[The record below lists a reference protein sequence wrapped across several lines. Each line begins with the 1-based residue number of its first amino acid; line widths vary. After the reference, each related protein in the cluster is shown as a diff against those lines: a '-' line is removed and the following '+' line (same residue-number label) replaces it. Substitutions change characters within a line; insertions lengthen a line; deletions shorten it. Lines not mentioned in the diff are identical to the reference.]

1 MAPALAHRFPPALA
15 AKYDRILQ
23 QLLKELGEFEVD
35 PVRLTPL
42 GVWERYNVQGVPR
55 VPWVGR
61 ERRALS
67 RAMANFPPAVRTVMA
82 QVLRPLESLTLVD
95 VQDGGGV
102 AGVGEG
108 VELAVLITRWRAAA
122 RAGRAHL
129 RSTWFPT
136 SLAAIREA
144 TLATNLSPA
153 RRLTVIHAFNNLLA
167 SKLQE
172 VLIRSVEGVLAW
184 LGSEEEPWQGPRVRL
199 YLVLDDNQVVL
210 SPDQEDIIDAFTDLF
225 KELDECVQLY
235 RGTWDDPQPPKVPRW
250 RLRMAENDGS
260 PGDGGNPVPPL
271 RPLEPRR
278 ETLVVS
284 LSEPQWAA
292 FHDALAATVHHR
304 FGSASTFL
312 HQISEEWSA
321 VLSGGV
327 RSEVEEFLRQDAQ
340 LEEYAG
346 KVLHFSSY
354 VEQASHVPTSTLLHV
369 FRLEYQFLR
378 QSLLSVSSSFV
389 LVLRDR
395 LVADHRKTIKG
406 LNQDFETIHKRIQ
419 ETPKSTEQLFKLM
432 EYVEEV
438 RRITIHRLAEEVA
451 AMVSKLKIIL
461 DVVHLTPDDL
471 TTTALVIVWP
481 AKLKPVV
488 DRAVESLEDFKQE
501 FEERLVERAGEVSHT
516 LNRIQDLVTEL
527 EELSQVAH
535 VNKYIREVKK
545 LEGRLEKV
553 SSLVTWVNQE
563 EALFKFQVSSFP
575 LLMELKDCLV
585 PYEEL
590 FTLVMKWRK
599 YEKYWMD
606 GDFTTLDPE
615 FIDVETEELT
625 RELLRLRKAFKT
637 KFKQQA
643 LEGDPRKARMNLD
656 DPNPNNLP
664 GPLRVCAL
672 ALAQIKDFKQH
683 LPLVSVLCNKGL
695 RPRHWHSL
703 NKAAGFDIT
712 PNAGTSLRKV
722 VQMKLGGLLKEFEV
736 VSSGASREYS
746 LERSLATMREI
757 WSTTTLAM
765 APHPEVAVE
774 VVVGLEEVRELV
786 EDHLIT
792 THTIKNSPFVAPFK
806 QEVKEWE
813 ATLRTVQRSLAVWL
827 KVQTLWV
834 DLTPLFFTPDLPLQ
848 LPDEHR
854 LFLELDRK
862 WTDVAAEAVA
872 VEQLLDL
879 AGDTRKLEDVSGCLQ
894 HLAVLQKAVH
904 VYLDNKRRV
913 FPRLF
918 FLSNEELTAL
928 LCERDPSAL
937 EQHLR
942 KCFDGVFSLHLD
954 LENNVE
960 AVGSKEGEV
969 VPLANK
975 LATTH
980 ASSSIEN
987 WLLQFQETLTY
998 TLKMK
1003 VGEGADTWGR
1013 RGGGTG
1019 NDLDALLPPW
1029 PLQVILTLRH
1039 VFWTAEVHQAI
1050 CGGTLALQECL
1061 ARLQGEV
1068 ERCVSLVQQTS
1079 LEAAL
1084 SPPASG
1090 PLSPSPPVSPRASI
1104 PPSASPVPSPS
1115 PASPSSTPIPG
1126 SSPPHPPLA
1135 STPVPTAVVSAAALR
1150 SAPRRHALSTLILGA
1165 VYARDVLQEMVEQE
1179 VTSEESFTWLAQLRL
1194 YLREAEV
1201 EAQLLHCGLP
1211 WGWEYVGARGKLVVT
1226 PLTSR
1231 AHHALASAFHAHLG
1245 GAPEGPA
1252 GTGKT
1257 ETVKDLAR
1265 SLAINC
1271 LVFNCSDDLDYISM
1285 GQFFSGI
1292 AASGSWACFDEFNR
1306 LEVGVLSVAA
1316 QQILTLVTARRECRD
1331 TFVLDGGK
1339 PLSLDPRGFL
1349 AVTMNPNYPG
1359 RVPLPDNLK
1368 MLLRPVSMMVADYQ
1382 SIAEVSLLA
1391 GGFLHARPLATRLV
1405 GVMEQASQMLE
1416 PHNHYDF
1423 GMRAVKTVLLVAE
1436 RLRMTFPAWSET
1448 EVVVRALRQVNHP
1461 KLVAHD
1467 TRTFE
1472 DILCDFFLELPPTPR
1487 APLDTLT
1494 SCIEKVCEAEGLQLN
1509 DEFLQ
1514 KMVQLY
1520 ETLKERHG
1528 VMVVGPPTSAKTT
1541 TIKTLAKALS
1551 LLDPERPVTLEV
1563 INPKT
1568 VTPAQLIGSLDPASR
1583 EWSDGLLTKALRR
1596 GKRERCW
1603 LVLDGPADASW
1614 VEDLNTAL
1622 DDSRKLC
1629 LPSGETLPLPT
1640 QMAVIFE
1647 VLDLSQ
1653 ASLASVSRCG
1663 VVFVGSNTLSWPA
1676 LLHSWL
1682 HAHSEDAWWKEH
1694 TPLLKDLATW
1704 ILPPTLDFA
1713 LRQCSYLLPP
1723 SEISL
1728 VRSLFP
1734 LMDTIVQDA
1743 MQDAAVS
1750 QKDSAKLGPTWT
1762 TAAFLSAVTWS
1773 LGGGLTAA
1781 SKDTF
1786 SDFFRRLAMG
1796 YNPDFPA
1803 PASVGQIGCPYP
1815 VECTVFDLMFDAKQ
1829 RSFWRPWTEVIKH
1842 AECPETTNISTI
1854 LVPTVESARLE
1865 YLLDVCG
1872 RAVGGVLVV
1881 GEGESGRKVT
1891 MQHYLKG
1898 LPTASVDTVTFP
1910 VTPAATAL
1918 PLKSQVMKR
1927 LEVRPSGA
1935 WGARGGRRLVVLV
1948 EDLHLAAEDQHR
1960 ARPLH
1965 EAVREALQQNTWV
1978 EEQGTGRRALEG
1990 ITWFGGVSLKAGGQ
2004 LEPRCQASHMVVTA
2018 HSLPQATLNRIF
2030 TTQLNIFLRSGG
2042 FVPDMFTVVAGIVEG
2057 TMTVLRHTQASTAAS
2072 TIASSHHVFNLS
2084 TAARV
2089 IHSVSFLRKEAM
2101 ETKRHF
2107 VRLWVHETY
2116 REFCDQLTEESE
2128 VGPIFTILVNTIRSS
2143 FRDKI
2148 HVIFDKLCNEDGSVT
2163 EACLERACWGVIGA
2177 TVDTPIAERRYEE
2190 VTDLGQLQ
2198 HTITAFTQH
2207 YNTCHSSPLN
2217 LVTFKHMVGQVA
2229 RISRVLGRAG
2239 GHLLLVG
2246 AGGSGRRS
2254 LTRLA
2259 AHICGHT
2266 LLLPAITPH
2275 DDYSEVREAV
2285 KEAVMRAGV
2294 DEQATVVVVGD
2305 AALHHPS
2312 VLHLVNTLILTG
2324 DAPNILSP
2332 EDRSYLRERLRLF
2345 LEGREVT
2352 ESEVWEEQERRV
2364 KELVHI
2370 VVTCLPSPNLH
2381 HTLTHYPAFT
2391 TRVTINFFK
2400 RWPEKALVRVGE
2412 HYLEEVSL
2420 RRSMRDTVISAATL
2434 IHQLAREESERV
2446 QEKGG
2451 WCPPVTPSSYLH
2463 LLQEFRG
2470 LFTSRQA
2477 TTSAFRKKYLSGLDK
2492 LAFAASQISVMQE
2505 MLASLGPQIEEAAE
2519 GVSNMMQLI
2528 EQESM
2533 EVEARRKLVAIEEEE
2548 AGVHTARAR
2557 QLQEECQAELNQA
2570 LPALHE
2576 AVAALNTLKPADI
2589 TVVKSMKNPPQAIK
2603 LVMAAVCVMLEIKP
2617 DKLKNSTAKATMD
2630 YWGPS
2635 KKLLGDLSFL
2645 QQLRDYDK
2653 DNIPDTLMEK
2663 VNKEYV
2669 RLPEF
2674 EPALVAK
2681 ASSAAEGLCKWVRA
2695 MSAYHAIAKVVAP
2708 KRERLAEA
2716 EAEVAAMVS
2725 LLEAKRGQLRELEEK
2740 LEVLQR
2746 RFSLSCREKENL
2758 EAEQRLCA
2766 LKLQRARKLISGLG
2780 GEQTRWEA
2788 AAETAGADLLRLPGD
2803 TLLAAASLAYLPPHL
2818 PEVRDELVGRWCA
2831 GVREAGLEVSE
2842 GFSLVGTL
2850 TPALHTRAWG
2860 LEGLPTDS
2868 FSLQNATII
2877 KHTNKWPL
2885 LVDPDEV
2892 GSRWIQQH
2900 EAANGLEVVW
2910 QQDFNKLAR
2919 AGSVRVSLLEEAV
2932 TRCVTRGHPLL
2943 LLDLCGDPPPL
2954 LTNVLTRTITE
2965 EGGVKVVAVGSL
2977 TLQYNNNFRL
2987 YLSTRHPR
2995 PPISLEVA
3003 GALTVVNFTVTVHG
3017 LHDHLRQILVSK
3029 ERPELE
3035 DERQKLV
3042 VTMSS
3047 YQRALQAT
3055 EERILHTLSSVQGNI
3070 LESEEAILILQQTK
3084 QMSNEIKR
3092 KQEQCA
3098 ETEAALLECCRQY
3111 EAVSRPAAA
3120 LYMTLASLTALSHMY
3135 QYSLSWYITLYI
3147 FIIDNTGK
3155 SSVLERRLG
3164 LLREALVGGVQ
3175 RAVVRGL
3182 ATPHHLPFT
3191 LLVAFHTLRG
3201 EGGVSIQEEAA
3212 LYHLVAQ
3219 STSTAPAHPVWLPP
3233 PLLHAWPAL
3242 HYLMT
3247 LPVFHDL
3254 EESLREQSEAW
3265 VRLVESQGLPE
3276 KSVFPRPWHL
3286 LPPLPWLLLV
3296 SALRKD
3302 KVTWAVKT
3310 TVAEVMGSQYVV
3322 PPPLALGELLQLPAP
3337 TKGPAPPPP
3346 PTRHPPPLLLVTS
3359 AGVDPLEEVRVL
3371 GMPFTSV
3378 SLGQGQSRVA
3388 EEAVRV
3394 GVEEGGWV
3402 VLQNLHHALDWLPS
3416 LANTISRLYNPPST
3430 PSASTTSGTTTAA
3443 APTHTRPA
3451 AASAAAAT
3459 TLHPSFRLILTT
3471 EPTPKFPASLLRVVE
3486 KVWVDCPADPCH
3498 ALHQN
3503 FQTLFRHA
3511 AHIHFTDEE
3520 EEEEAATWGLLHGL
3534 AVFHTVVSER
3544 GRHGHLAWTNP
3555 PAFTSADLVL
3565 TVNIV
3570 TSSIDEG
3577 QELDLESLE
3586 YLVGRVIYGGRVLR
3600 TEDQRVIS
3608 SILRE
3613 VLSLSLGR
3621 PALEEPPQPV
3631 PGEEL
3636 ECRGLAGLFPEV
3648 LGKVEDVQDFLVTV
3662 TGLED
3667 PEIFGLPAGVQ
3678 RLQEEESGHALLTAL
3693 ATAGGAQDPAGSVE
3707 SSLAKELMKVK
3718 KMLPEPV
3725 AGAERLQRGEDEDLV
3740 LVVRREAEHHNT
3752 ALATITTTL
3761 QAAIHTTAA
3770 GGGDTSGVAAA
3781 VGVGRTPPC
3790 WLKLYSTP
3798 APPLLNHFLQ
3808 QLHARTSF
3816 LQSMVEGGAQ
3826 RHFPLAVFQ
3835 FLPAFLTTALRR
3847 AARAAYQPL
3856 HYLTWSFHLTDLP
3869 PEPLPDLPADPSPDP
3884 SSEPPVESPDV
3895 PADPPPPSESPAN
3908 QSEPSNPPVDPPCDP
3923 TSTPPCENPTES
3935 PTVDSTQL
3943 SDPPTDRTPATPTP
3957 QSNAS
3962 QDSPSQGTV
3971 DEELEGEKA
3980 EEEGLQ
3986 EDKEEEE
3993 EHVWACWGQDGNT
4006 RLLASGLW
4014 LVGAS
4019 WNAERYELEE
4029 ASLQGL
4035 VEPLPLL
4042 SMVPLVTQ
4050 GSTPPQDHIQ
4060 EEVPVDSDGLA
4071 SPGDGLASPGDGLAS
4086 PGDGLA
4092 SPGDGL
4098 ASPGNGLA
4106 SPGDGSGSLV
4116 RSSLESGCPSLDI
4129 QLEEAE
4135 DIEAARGEEEGDAG
4149 QYLCPLYQGGPS
4161 STPGPPVLMVSLPS
4175 GPQGADYWVQRRVA
4189 IYLSQH

>member
-1 MAPALAHRFPPALA
+1 MAKTIWQRWTRGLRTSAVRAGGVGGGGGGDAGEARIGVTLLWSALLLPPSSST
-15 AKYDRILQ
+15 RET
-23 QLLKELGEFEVD
+23 QLL
-35 PVRLTPL
+35 
-42 GVWERYNVQGVPR
+42 
-55 VPWVGR
+55 
-61 ERRALS
+61 
-67 RAMANFPPAVRTVMA
+67 
-82 QVLRPLESLTLVD
+82 
-95 VQDGGGV
+95 
-102 AGVGEG
+102 
-108 VELAVLITRWRAAA
+108 
-122 RAGRAHL
+122 
-129 RSTWFPT
+129 
-136 SLAAIREA
+136 
-144 TLATNLSPA
+144 
-153 RRLTVIHAFNNLLA
+153 
-167 SKLQE
+167 KLQE

-199 YLVLDDNQVVL
+199 YLVLDDNQVLL
-210 SPDQEDIIDAFTDLF
+210 SPDQEAIISAFTDLF

-235 RGTWDDPQPPKVPRW
+235 RGTWEEPQPPKVPRW
-250 RLRMAENDGS
+250 RLRMAETDDS
-260 PGDGGNPVPPL
+260 TGDGGTPVPPL

-292 FHDALAATVHHR
+292 FHDALASTVHHR
-304 FGSASTFL
+304 FSSASTYL
-312 HQISEEWSA
+312 HQISEEWHP

-327 RSEVEEFLRQDAQ
+327 RSEVEEFLHLDAQ

-346 KVLHFSSY
+346 KVLHFSRY
-354 VEQASHVPTSTLLHV
+354 VENASHVPTSTLLHV

-389 LVLRDR
+389 SVLRDR
-395 LVADHRKTIKG
+395 LVADHRKTIQG
-406 LNQDFETIHKRIQ
+406 LNQQFEAIHKRIQ
-419 ETPKSTEQLFKLM
+419 GTPKSTEQLFKLM

-438 RRITIHRLAEEVA
+438 RRITIHRLAEEVGD
-451 AMVSKLKIIL
+451 MVAKLKIIL

-471 TTTALVIVWP
+471 TTTAAVIVWP

-516 LNRIQDLVTEL
+516 LTRIQQLVTEL

-553 SSLVTWVNQE
+553 SGLVEWVNQE

-575 LLMELKDCLV
+575 LLTELKECLV

-643 LEGDPRKARMNLD
+643 LEGDPRKARMNLE
-656 DPNPNNLP
+656 DPNPANLP
-664 GPLRVCAL
+664 GPLQVCAL
-672 ALAQIKDFKQH
+672 ALNQIKAFKQH

-722 VQMKLGGLLKEFEV
+722 VQMKLGGFLKEFEV

-746 LERSLATMREI
+746 LERSLASMREA
-757 WSTTTLAM
+757 WSTTTLTT

-774 VVVGLEEVRELV
+774 VVVGLEEVRALV

-813 ATLRTVQRSLAVWL
+813 ATLRTVQCSLSVWF

-834 DLTPLFFTPDLPLQ
+834 DLTPLFSTPDLPLQ
-848 LPDEHR
+848 LPEEHKI
-854 LFLELDRK
+854 FLELDRK
-862 WTDVAAEAVA
+862 WCGVAAKAVA
-872 VEQLLDL
+872 AKQLLDL
-879 AGDTRKLEDVSGCLQ
+879 AGDERELQEVSGCLQ

-904 VYLDNKRRV
+904 TYLDNKRRV
-913 FPRLF
+913 FPRLY

-928 LCERDPSAL
+928 LCEKEPAGL

-954 LENNVE
+954 ADNNVE
-960 AVGSKEGEV
+960 AVGSLEGEV

-975 LATTH
+975 LATAH
-980 ASSSIEN
+980 AYSSIEN
-987 WLLQFQETLTY
+987 WLLQFQEALTY
-998 TLKMK
+998 TLKII
-1003 VGEGADTWGR
+1003 VSEGADAWAR
-1013 RGGGTG
+1013 RGGGATG
-1019 NDLDALLPPW
+1019 DLDALLPPW

-1039 VFWTAEVHQAI
+1039 IFWTAEVHQAI

-1068 ERCVSLVQQTS
+1068 ETSVTLVQQTS
-1079 LEAAL
+1079 LGIL
-1084 SPPASG
+1084 SPPTSG
-1090 PLSPSPPVSPRASI
+1090 PLSPA
-1104 PPSASPVPSPS
+1104 
-1115 PASPSSTPIPG
+1115 PSSTPSASSVSRTSDPTSPPLTAEPDSPSIQALE
-1126 SSPPHPPLA
+1126 SSPPAPPLS
-1135 STPVPTAVVSAAALR
+1135 STPVPPCPPP

-1165 VYARDVLQEMVEQE
+1165 VYARDVLQEMVEQG
-1179 VTSEESFTWLAQLRL
+1179 VTSEESFTWMAQLRL

-1211 WGWEYVGARGKLVVT
+1211 WGWEYVGARGRLVVT

-1285 GQFFSGI
+1285 GQFFSGV

-1306 LEVGVLSVAA
+1306 LEVGVLSVVA
-1316 QQILTLVTARRECRD
+1316 QQILTLVTARREDRD
-1331 TFVLDGGK
+1331 TFVLEGGK

-1349 AVTMNPNYPG
+1349 AVTMNPQYPG

-1368 MLLRPVSMMVADYQ
+1368 LLLRPVSMMVADYQ

-1405 GVMEQASQMLE
+1405 GVMEQACQMLE

-1436 RLRMTFPAWSET
+1436 RLRMTFPGWSET

-1461 KLVAHD
+1461 KLVAQD
-1467 TRTFE
+1467 THTFE
-1472 DILCDFFLELPPTPR
+1472 EILCDFFLELPPTPR
-1487 APLDTLT
+1487 APLDALT
-1494 SCIEKVCEAEGLQLN
+1494 ACIEKVCEADGLQLN
-1509 DEFLQ
+1509 SEFLH

-1528 VMVVGPPTSAKTT
+1528 VMVVGPPASAKTT

-1551 LLDPERPVTLEV
+1551 LFDPNKPIILEI

-1568 VTPAQLIGSLDPASR
+1568 ITSGQLIGSLDPASR
-1583 EWSDGLLTKALRR
+1583 EWSDGLLSLALRR

-1640 QMAVIFE
+1640 HMAVIFE

-1653 ASLASVSRCG
+1653 ASPASVSRCG
-1663 VVFVGSNTLSWPA
+1663 VVYVGSSTLSWPA
-1676 LLHSWL
+1676 LLHAWL
-1682 HAHSEDAWWKEH
+1682 HSHSEAAWWKEYS
-1694 TPLLKDLATW
+1694 PLIQDLATW
-1704 ILPPTLDFA
+1704 ILPPILTFVLH
-1713 LRQCSYLLPP
+1713 QCTHLLPA

-1743 MQDAAVS
+1743 LQDATVS

-1762 TAAFLSAVTWS
+1762 TAAFLSALTWS
-1773 LGGGLTAA
+1773 LGGGLTAT
-1781 SKDTF
+1781 SKETF
-1786 SDFFRRLAMG
+1786 SEFFRRLVMG
-1796 YNPDFPA
+1796 YNSDFPL
-1803 PASVGQIGCPYP
+1803 PASIGQIGCPYP
-1815 VECTVFDLMFDAKQ
+1815 VEGTVFDLMFDAKQ

-1842 AECPETTNISTI
+1842 AECPETTSISTI

-1872 RAVGGVLVV
+1872 RAVGGMLVV

-1891 MQHYLKG
+1891 TQHYLRS
-1898 LPTASVDTVTFP
+1898 LPTTSVDTMTFP

-1918 PLKSQVMKR
+1918 PLKSLVLKR
-1927 LEVRPSGA
+1927 LEQRANGT

-1948 EDLHLAAEDQHR
+1948 EDLHLAAEDQHH

-1965 EAVREALQQNTWV
+1965 EAVREALQQTTWV
-1978 EEQGTGRRALEG
+1978 EEEGTGRRVLEG
-1990 ITWFGGVSLKAGGQ
+1990 LTWIGGVSLKLGSQ
-2004 LEPRCQASHMVVTA
+2004 LEPRCQASHVVVAA
-2018 HSLPQATLNRIF
+2018 HPLPHATLNRIF

-2057 TMTVLRHTQASTAAS
+2057 TLAVLRHTQSTTATTTTA
-2072 TIASSHHVFNLS
+2072 TSHQIFNLA
-2084 TAARV
+2084 TAARA

-2101 ETKRHF
+2101 DTKRHF
-2107 VRLWVHETY
+2107 VRLWVHEIY
-2116 REFCDQLTEESE
+2116 REFCDQLTEGSE
-2128 VGPIFTILVNTIRSS
+2128 VQPIFTILVTTIRSN

-2163 EACLERACWGVIGA
+2163 ESCLERACWGVTGA
-2177 TVDTPIAERRYEE
+2177 GVDTPVAERRYEE

-2198 HTITAFTQH
+2198 HTITAYIQD
-2207 YNTCHSSPLN
+2207 YNSCHLTPLN
-2217 LVTFKHMVGQVA
+2217 LVTFKHMVAQVS
-2229 RISRVLGRAG
+2229 RISRVLSRAG

-2266 LLLPAITPH
+2266 LLLPRITPD
-2275 DDYSEVREAV
+2275 DDYREVKEAV

-2294 DEQATVVVVGD
+2294 DECATVVVVGD
-2305 AALHHPS
+2305 AALHHPA
-2312 VLHLVNTLILTG
+2312 VLHLINTLILTG
-2324 DAPNILSP
+2324 NAPNILSP
-2332 EDRSYLRERLRLF
+2332 EDRCYLKERLCLY

-2352 ESEVWEEQERRV
+2352 DSEVWEEQERRV
-2364 KELVHI
+2364 KDLVHI
-2370 VVTCLPSPNLH
+2370 VVTCLPSPCLH
-2381 HTLTHYPAFT
+2381 HILTHYPAFT

-2400 RWPEKALVRVGE
+2400 RWPEEALVRVGE
-2412 HYLEEVSL
+2412 HYLVEVSL

-2434 IHQLAREESERV
+2434 LHQLAREESEQV

-2477 TTSAFRKKYLSGLDK
+2477 TTSAYRKKYLSGLDK
-2492 LAFAASQISVMQE
+2492 LAFAASQI
-2505 MLASLGPQIEEAAE
+2505 EEAAE
-2519 GVSNMMQLI
+2519 GVSNMMELI
-2528 EQESM
+2528 EQEST
-2533 EVEARRKLVAIEEEE
+2533 EVEAQRKLVSVEE
-2548 AGVHTARAR
+2548 AEAEIHTARAR
-2557 QLQEECQAELNQA
+2557 ALQEECQVELNRA

-2603 LVMAAVCVMLEIKP
+2603 LVMAAVCVMLEIRP

-2635 KKLLGDLSFL
+2635 KRLLGDLSFL

-2653 DNIPDTLMEK
+2653 DNIPDTLMDK

-2674 EPALVAK
+2674 DPASVAK

-2695 MSAYHAIAKVVAP
+2695 MSVYHAIAKIVAP

-2716 EAEVAAMVS
+2716 EAKVAEMVS
-2725 LLEAKRGQLRELEEK
+2725 LLEAKRGQLRDLEEK
-2740 LEVLQR
+2740 LEMLQR

-2758 EAEQRLCA
+2758 EAEQRLCG

-2818 PEVRDELVGRWCA
+2818 PEVRDALVGRWCA
-2831 GVREAGLEVSE
+2831 GVREAGLEVSD

-2900 EAANGLEVVW
+2900 EAPNGLEVVW
-2910 QQDFNKLAR
+2910 QQDFSKPAVS
-2919 AGSVRVSLLEEAV
+2919 GSTRVSVLEETV
-2932 TRCVTRGHPLL
+2932 TRCVTKGRPLL

-2954 LTNVLTRTITE
+2954 LANVLTRTITE
-2965 EGGVKVVAVGSL
+2965 EGGVKVVVVGSL
-2977 TLQYNNNFRL
+2977 TLQYNTNFRL
-2987 YLSTRHPR
+2987 L
-2995 PPISLEVA
+2995 L

-3084 QMSNEIKR
+3084 QMANEIKR

-3120 LYMTLASLTALSHMY
+3120 LYMTVASLTTLSHMY

-3147 FIIDNTGK
+3147 SIIDNTGK
-3155 SSVLERRLG
+3155 SSVLERRLS
-3164 LLREALVGGVQ
+3164 LLREALVGGVH

-3191 LLVAFHTLRG
+3191 LLVAMHTLRG
-3201 EGGVSIQEEAA
+3201 EGSVTSQEEAA

-3219 STSTAPAHPVWLPP
+3219 STSGAPPP
-3233 PLLHAWPAL
+3233 PLWLAPPLLPAWPTI
-3242 HYLMT
+3242 HYLLT
-3247 LPVFHDL
+3247 IPAFHGL
-3254 EESLREQSEAW
+3254 EESLREQGEAW
-3265 VRLVESQGLPE
+3265 VRVVECMGLPE
-3276 KSVFPRPWHL
+3276 RSVLPQSWHS
-3286 LPPLPWLLLV
+3286 LPALPWLLLIA
-3296 SALRKD
+3296 ALRKD

-3310 TVAEVMGSQYVV
+3310 TVAEV
-3322 PPPLALGELLQLPAP
+3322 LGITLPAP
-3337 TKGPAPPPP
+3337 SRTPAPP

-3359 AGVDPLEEVRVL
+3359 PGVDPLEEVRML
-3371 GMPFTSV
+3371 GVPITSV

-3394 GVEEGGWV
+3394 AVDEGGWV
-3402 VLQNLHHALDWLPS
+3402 VLQNLHHALEWLPS
-3416 LANTISRLYNPPST
+3416 LANTISRLYSPSSTASTST
-3430 PSASTTSGTTTAA
+3430 PTAVGATHPRQAASTATTTGMA
-3443 APTHTRPA
+3443 
-3451 AASAAAAT
+3451 
-3459 TLHPSFRLILTT
+3459 LHPSFRLILTT
-3471 EPTPKFPASLLRVVE
+3471 EPTEEFPASLLRVVE

-3520 EEEEAATWGLLHGL
+3520 EVEEAATWGLLHGL

-3544 GRHGHLAWTNP
+3544 GRHGHLAWTKP
-3555 PAFTSADLVL
+3555 PAFTAADLVL

-3570 TSSIDEG
+3570 TSSIEEG

-3600 TEDQRVIS
+3600 AEDQRVIS

-3613 VLSLSLGR
+3613 VLSLSLKRNG
-3621 PALEEPPQPV
+3621 LEEPPQPA
-3631 PGEEL
+3631 PGEEV
-3636 ECRGLAGLFPEV
+3636 EGGGLAGLFPEV
-3648 LGKVEDVQDFLVTV
+3648 LGKLEDVQDFLVGV

-3678 RLQEEESGHALLTAL
+3678 RLQEEESGQALLMAL
-3693 ATAGGAQDPAGSVE
+3693 ATAGGAQDPAGTVE
-3707 SSLAKELMKVK
+3707 SVLVKDLTKVK

-3725 AGAERLQRGEDEDLV
+3725 VGAERLRVDEDKDLV
-3740 LVVRREAEHHNT
+3740 TVVKREAEHHNAT
-3752 ALATITTTL
+3752 LATITTTL
-3761 QAAIHTTAA
+3761 QDALLAAAA
-3770 GGGDTSGVAAA
+3770 GGGDSTGVASA
-3781 VGVGRTPPC
+3781 VGVGNTPPS
-3790 WLKLYSTP
+3790 WLQLYRTP
-3798 APPLLNHFLQ
+3798 APPLLTHFLQ
-3808 QLHARTSF
+3808 HLHARTAF
-3816 LQSMVEGGAQ
+3816 LQSMVKGGQ
-3826 RHFPLAVFQ
+3826 QTHFPLAVFQ

-3847 AARAAYQPL
+3847 AARQAHQPL
-3856 HYLTWSFHLTDLP
+3856 HSLTWAFHLTHQP
-3869 PEPLPDLPADPSPDP
+3869 SPPLPHLPVILSPDTHSDSASDQVSESASCPPADTPEQQSD
-3884 SSEPPVESPDV
+3884 S
-3895 PADPPPPSESPAN
+3895 PADATSDMPDNAN
-3908 QSEPSNPPVDPPCDP
+3908 
-3923 TSTPPCENPTES
+3923 
-3935 PTVDSTQL
+3935 
-3943 SDPPTDRTPATPTP
+3943 
-3957 QSNAS
+3957 NAS
-3962 QDSPSQGTV
+3962 QDTPS
-3971 DEELEGEKA
+3971 KA
-3980 EEEGLQ
+3980 PVNEEEEVGEQ
-3986 EDKEEEE
+3986 SQASGPKEEEE
-3993 EHVWACWGQDGNT
+3993 EEEEVWGCWGQNGNIT
-4006 RLLASGLW
+4006 LLASGLW

-4035 VEPLPLL
+4035 VEQLPLL
-4042 SMVPLVTQ
+4042 SMAPVVASSIIPPLAHIPEVAL
-4050 GSTPPQDHIQ
+4050 SEYDPP
-4060 EEVPVDSDGLA
+4060 A
-4071 SPGDGLASPGDGLAS
+4071 SASLS
-4086 PGDGLA
+4086 
-4092 SPGDGL
+4092 
-4098 ASPGNGLA
+4098 N
-4106 SPGDGSGSLV
+4106 GSGSLP
-4116 RSSLESGCPSLDI
+4116 RSLVESGCPSLDTL
-4129 QLEEAE
+4129 LEDPDTA
-4135 DIEAARGEEEGDAG
+4135 DPGDPEGDTG
-4149 QYLCPLYQGGPS
+4149 QYLCPVYQGGPS
-4161 STPGPPVLMVSLPS
+4161 STPGPPVLTVPLPA
-4175 GPQGADYWVQRRVA
+4175 GPHGADYWVQRRVA
-4189 IYLSQH
+4189 MYLSQH